1 MSRFSRDFAD
11 VLLAHH
17 VISAEQLAEARRIAQ
32 QTGARLE
39 DVLVQLEYAS
49 TQEVMVACAEAL
61 GLSYLDLSEV
71 TIPPTVI
78 ELLPE
83 SVARENV
90 VLPLCVTG
98 RVITII
104 ASDPTDVAMLEK
116 LQFILNKHIAPVLA
130 SREQIIDAIDRFY
143 GQTETESVDSF
154 LAEFTDTAIDFTETE
169 AVDDLN
175 CDLELCLEDSGS
187 VSESSAPS
195 LVSPPPQVERHAT
208 VRYYHRM
215 NPERMFPLL
224 VILSAKEVQAIVQR
238 GVSQARSEAFRV
250 AEGSLVEIEPILPGC
265 ACYPPKEQVCIGT
278 GEVSTTFWVVPHV
291 LGKVMHARVVV
302 RQDGHTLADV
312 PLGARVLKQSLT
324 LLVGGLSLVLPF
336 ILLLLK
342 HFRLDFESQ
351 LQDGF
356 SLYGQI
362 AGWLLRWLTPETL
375 TCLLFAATAVLYLS
389 LRPRRREVFWDIH
402 MTGPGNPVPKPIET
416 AGPTRE
422 EQIALGKQ
430 AFERSDRAEGER
442 LLSAVLDADP
452 TCAAAML
459 CLADGRYQFEDSTG
473 ALQLYQRAMARGP
486 MRAVHYF
493 RASLAAS
500 KLGYHAQA
508 LGILKQASA
517 VLPPQ
522 EMKGPL
528 WYNMAC
534 FAARLG
540 HYPDALVY
548 LNRAVDSGYDDID
561 KMQSDPDLEAL
572 RWNAGF
578 RRMLAGLAPT

>member
-17 VISAEQLAEARRIAQ
+17 VITAEQLAEARLIAQ

-49 TQEVMVACAEAL
+49 TREVMVACAEAL
-61 GLSYLDLSEV
+61 GLAYLDLSDV

-130 SREQIIDAIDRFY
+130 SREQIIDAINRFY
-143 GQTETESVDSF
+143 GETETESVDSF
-154 LAEFTDTAIDFTETE
+154 LAEFTDTAIDFTTTE
-169 AVDDLN
+169 DVDLVN
-175 CDLELCLEDSGS
+175 SEFELSLDESGP
-187 VSESSAPS
+187 VPECSEASPA
-195 LVSPPPQVERHAT
+195 SPPPPVERRAT

-265 ACYPPKEQVCIGT
+265 ACYPPKEQVRIGA

-291 LGKVMHARVVV
+291 LGKVMQARVVV
-302 RQDGHTLADV
+302 RQEGQTLAEV
-312 PLGARVLKQSLT
+312 PLEARVVKQSLT
-324 LLVGGLSLVLPF
+324 LLVGSLSLVLPF

-356 SLYGQI
+356 SLYAQI

-375 TCLLFAATAVLYLS
+375 TGLLFATTAVLYFC

-402 MTGPGNPVPKPIET
+402 TAGPENPLPKPIET
-416 AGPTRE
+416 ARPTRE
-422 EQIALGKQ
+422 EQIAQGKQ
-430 AFERSDRAEGER
+430 AFERGDRAQGER

-452 TCAAAML
+452 SSQEALL

-508 LGILKQASA
+508 LNILKQAAA
-517 VLPPQ
+517 VLPPK

-561 KMQSDPDLEAL
+561 KLQNDPDLEAL

-578 RRMLAGLAPT
+578 RRLLAGLART